1 MMNKK
6 SVSRLCARIL
16 SFVLVFLMYVSIF
29 PVPVSTKA
37 ANASSDRV
45 IVGLGDSFS
54 SGEGIEPFY
63 DQNLPIDQ
71 KLESDD
77 WLAHRSTKA
86 WSGLLT
92 LNDNGKKVCYIMN
105 QNKYD
110 EQHPEYETH
119 WYFAASSGAETI
131 HLFDK
136 QKKDY
141 HLKDNG
147 KTYKKSKNITK
158 QLAIFETV
166 KNNNQKAD
174 YVTLTLGGNDV
185 GFTEVITSIAKTS
198 FYITPYSST
207 QIFRDKLNMLDM
219 ATVKSLELA
228 YRKIY
233 EAAGSQASIIVA
245 GYPHLFNPTVNKY
258 SSSPTGLLIT
268 LSERLAVNNCV
279 DILNN
284 RIQSIVAKLQ
294 KENID
299 IHYVS
304 VVKEFAGHGAYSL
317 YPYINPIYLLPKD
330 QDLKQIGDFPN
341 PSAYSIHPNEKGAEA
356 YARCVQA
363 KIDELEKEKNPDY
376 TPPNTS
382 PPQTTMIFTQPPPLT
397 SPQPTNNWQSAAV
410 DLIRNAPKYNM
421 IPMDTMFGIELIDLN
436 KDDIPEVVFCSQVGA
451 TRFAIISDVFYYDGI
466 SYKKGNIRGDASFP
480 IIPYTDSSNQTVF
493 LNLNEKASDYRSI
506 GYEVACFSASF
517 WNSAQK
523 IEQITFSGNTA
534 TCTCVADFS
543 EYRDIQETYWEDATA
558 QQNRWNEFLDAHEEF
573 ENQYSK
579 NTSYKYALTKD
590 MFLEEMFHEDT
601 PLDKKLEIYHKS
613 VFEGYAES
621 LIEAYISGEHFVE
634 SGGML

>member
-1 MMNKK
+1 MNKK
-6 SVSRLCARIL
+6 SVSRLCVRIL

-29 PVPVSTKA
+29 PIPVSTKA
-37 ANASSDRV
+37 ANTSSDRV
-45 IVGLGDSFS
+45 IVSLGDSFS
-54 SGEGIEPFY
+54 SGEGIEEFY
-63 DQNLPIDQ
+63 DQNLPIEQ
-71 KLESDD
+71 KINSQD

-86 WSGLLT
+86 WSGKLT
-92 LNDNGKKVCYIMN
+92 LNDNDSGICYIMN
-105 QNKYD
+105 LSKYD
-110 EQHPEYETH
+110 ENKSDKEAH
-119 WYFAASSGAETI
+119 WYFVASSGAETV
-131 HLFDK
+131 HLDSK
-136 QKKDY
+136 QPQKY
-141 HLKDNG
+141 HLEING
-147 KTYKKSKNITK
+147 KICEDSGYITN

-166 KNNNQKAD
+166 EKNNQKAD
-174 YVTLTLGGNDV
+174 YVTLTLGGNDL
-185 GFTEVITSIAKTS
+185 GFKEIIETAAMDFTFTE
-198 FYITPYSST
+198 PE
-207 QIFRDKLNMLDM
+207 KLN
-219 ATVKSLELA
+219 SLLA
-228 YRKIY
+228 EKVNQLNTTTAGNLESAYEKISDT
-233 EAAGSQASIIVA
+233 AGKQANIIVA
-245 GYPHLFNPTVNKY
+245 GYPKLFSSSKLHVNALFSYEERTAINNAIVLFNEK
-258 SSSPTGLLIT
+258 
-268 LSERLAVNNCV
+268 LAAIVKNCQTNGYPV
-279 DILNN
+279 HFVP
-284 RIQSIVAKLQ
+284 VA
-294 KENID
+294 D
-299 IHYVS
+299 
-304 VVKEFAGHGAYSL
+304 EFKDHEAYT
-317 YPYINPIYLLPKD
+317 PNAYINRVYLFPNA
-330 QDLKQIGDFPN
+330 QDLKQIGKFPIS
-341 PSAYSIHPNEKGAEA
+341 SAYSIHPNEKGAEA

-376 TPPNTS
+376 IPPNTS

-493 LNLNEKASDYRSI
+493 LNLNEKASDSRSI
-506 GYEVACFSASF
+506 GYEVACSSASF

-543 EYRDIQETYWEDATA
+543 EYRDIQEIYWEDATA